1 MTLRRSEVWALLG
14 TLAALV
20 LLNLPIVGAQPWN
33 FRPGSVDP
41 TGVLGPLVKAADGEW
56 DLGLLR
62 SIATLT
68 GLLVALAAAA
78 ALRTSAWRPR
88 VAVALTLT
96 VVAALILPAVAL
108 QAGLRQATAPWFHT
122 NDSTYQIELAGDLV
136 LDGRSPYGHDYGR
149 SGLERFYSRDGSVAP
164 GTREDQVA
172 LRHLAYFPGTPLTG
186 AAWRLLPAPLDD
198 YRFFVALATL
208 ALVGAALLFPG
219 PLGWKLALGAVAA
232 ANPLL
237 VRAAWFGTA
246 DAPALLGV
254 MLAFGLLMRRRVL
267 LAATALAAAVLV
279 KQFALVAL
287 PFFAVALLLRTPRPL
302 ALRAGAAFAGVL
314 AAGALPFLVA
324 GPADLWRDTIS
335 YGTDTYR
342 IVGYGLSAT
351 LLNLGVLEDR
361 RGPYPFL
368 PILLVTWLPVTGW
381 LVWSQVRSRTLWVGA
396 AGFSVSIFLLILLGR
411 VFQTS
416 YLAWPLTGLVLTV
429 LLAASERRA

>member
-1 MTLRRSEVWALLG
+1 VTLRRSEVWALLG

-136 LDGRSPYGHDYGR
+136 LDGRNPYGHDYGR

-368 PILLVTWLPVTGW
+368 PILLVTWLPVTAW
-381 LVWSQVRSRTLWVGA
+381 LVWSQVRSRALWVGA
-396 AGFSVSIFLLILLGR
+396 AGFSISIFLLIFLGR

>member
-136 LDGRSPYGHDYGR
+136 LDGRNPYGHDYGR

-368 PILLVTWLPVTGW
+368 PILLVTWLPVTAW
-381 LVWSQVRSRTLWVGA
+381 LVWSQVRSRALWVGA
-396 AGFSVSIFLLILLGR
+396 AGFSISIFLLIFLGR

>member
-136 LDGRSPYGHDYGR
+136 LDGRNPYGHDYGR

-342 IVGYGLSAT
+342 IVGYGLSAI

-368 PILLVTWLPVTGW
+368 PILLVTWLPVTAW
-381 LVWSQVRSRTLWVGA
+381 LVWSQVRSRALWVGA
-396 AGFSVSIFLLILLGR
+396 AGFSISIFLLIFLGR

>member
-1 MTLRRSEVWALLG
+1 VTLRRSEVWALLG

-136 LDGRSPYGHDYGR
+136 LDGRNPYGHDYGR

-342 IVGYGLSAT
+342 IVGYGLSAI

-368 PILLVTWLPVTGW
+368 PILLVTWLPVTAW
-381 LVWSQVRSRTLWVGA
+381 LVWSQVRSRALWVGA
-396 AGFSVSIFLLILLGR
+396 AGFSISIFLLIFLGR